1 MKLFNQL
8 LIIFLFTIAA
18 EAIVILT
25 GLRFPSSI
33 LAMLLV
39 FIFLQFK
46 WLKTEQ
52 IQELSD
58 FFFMNMGFFFIPAAV
73 GVIDKLPLLNDQ
85 ILLVLAITII
95 TTIITFLV
103 TTLAVNLTV
112 KIQKKVMK
120 NHEQFIR

>member
-8 LIIFLFTIAA
+8 LIIFLFTIFA
-18 EAIVILT
+18 EAIIILS

-39 FIFLQFK
+39 LIFLHLK
-46 WLKTEQ
+46 WLRTEQ

-58 FFFMNMGFFFIPAAV
+58 FFLMNMGFFFIPAAV
-73 GVIDKLPLLNDQ
+73 GVIDKLPLLDDK
-85 ILLVLAITII
+85 IYIILAIAVI

-103 TTLAVNLTV
+103 TTLAVSITV
-112 KIQKKVMK
+112 KIQQRLG
-120 NHEQFIR
+120 HHDE

>member
-8 LIIFLFTIAA
+8 LIIFLFTIFA
-18 EAIVILT
+18 EAIVILS

-39 FIFLQFK
+39 LVFLHFK

-58 FFFMNMGFFFIPAAV
+58 FFLMNMGFFFIPAAV
-73 GVIDKLPLLNDQ
+73 GVIDKLPLLNDKIYI
-85 ILLVLAITII
+85 ILFIAVV

-103 TTLAVNLTV
+103 TTLAVAITV
-112 KIQKKVMK
+112 RIQNKVVGK
-120 NHEQFIR
+120 DE

>member
-39 FIFLQFK
+39 FLFLQFK

-58 FFFMNMGFFFIPAAV
+58 FFLMNMGFFFIPAAV
-73 GVIDKLPLLNDQ
+73 GVVDKLPLLNDQ
-85 ILLVLAITII
+85 IIVILFIAII
-95 TTIITFLV
+95 TTIITFLT

-112 KIQKKVMK
+112 RIQRKVMG
-120 NHEQFIR
+120 NHDQFIQ

>member
-39 FIFLQFK
+39 FLFLQFK

-58 FFFMNMGFFFIPAAV
+58 FFLMNMGFFFIPAAV
-73 GVIDKLPLLNDQ
+73 GVVDKLPLLNDQ
-85 ILLVLAITII
+85 LLIVLAIAVI
-95 TTIITFLV
+95 TTIFTFV
-103 TTLAVNLTV
+103 MTTLAVALTV
-112 KIQKKVMK
+112 KIQDKVIK
-120 NHEQFIR
+120 HD

>member
-8 LIIFLFTIAA
+8 LIIFLFTIFA
-18 EAIVILT
+18 EAVIILS

-39 FIFLQFK
+39 LIFLHLK

-58 FFFMNMGFFFIPAAV
+58 FFLMNMGFFFIPAAV
-73 GVIDKLPLLNDQ
+73 GVIDKVPLLEDK
-85 ILLVLAITII
+85 IYIILAIAVI

-103 TTLAVNLTV
+103 TTLAVSITV
-112 KIQKKVMK
+112 KIQQRLG
-120 NHEQFIR
+120 HHDE

>member
-8 LIIFLFTIAA
+8 LIIFLFTIFA
-18 EAIVILT
+18 EAIVILS

-39 FIFLQFK
+39 LVFLHFK

-58 FFFMNMGFFFIPAAV
+58 FFLMNMGFFFIPAAV

-85 ILLVLAITII
+85 IYIILLIAVV
-95 TTIITFLV
+95 TTVITFLV
-103 TTLAVNLTV
+103 TTLAVALTV
-112 KIQKKVMK
+112 RIQNKVVSK
-120 NHEQFIR
+120 DE

>member
-8 LIIFLFTIAA
+8 LIIFLFTIFA
-18 EAIVILT
+18 EAIIILS

-39 FIFLQFK
+39 LIFLHLK

-52 IQELSD
+52 IKELSD
-58 FFFMNMGFFFIPAAV
+58 FFLMNMGFFFIPAAV
-73 GVIDKLPLLNDQ
+73 GVIDKIPLLEDK
-85 ILLVLAITII
+85 IYIILAIAVI

-103 TTLAVNLTV
+103 TTLAVSITV
-112 KIQKKVMK
+112 KIQQRLG
-120 NHEQFIR
+120 HHDE

>member
-8 LIIFLFTIAA
+8 LIIFLFTIFA
-18 EAIVILT
+18 EAIIILS

-39 FIFLQFK
+39 LIFLHLK
-46 WLKTEQ
+46 WLRTEQ

-58 FFFMNMGFFFIPAAV
+58 FFLMNMGFFFIPAAV
-73 GVIDKLPLLNDQ
+73 GVVDKIPLLEDK
-85 ILLVLAITII
+85 IYIILAIAVI

-103 TTLAVNLTV
+103 TTLAVSITV
-112 KIQKKVMK
+112 KIQQRLG
-120 NHEQFIR
+120 HHDE

>member
-39 FIFLQFK
+39 FLFLQFK

-58 FFFMNMGFFFIPAAV
+58 FFLMNMGFFFIPAAV

-85 ILLVLAITII
+85 LFIVLLIAIV
-95 TTIITFLV
+95 TTVITFLV
-103 TTLAVNLTV
+103 TTLSVNLTV
-112 KIQKKVMK
+112 KIQRKVMG
-120 NHEQFIR
+120 NHDQFIQ

>member
-8 LIIFLFTIAA
+8 LIIFLFTIFA
-18 EAIVILT
+18 EAVIILS

-39 FIFLQFK
+39 LIFLHLK

-58 FFFMNMGFFFIPAAV
+58 FFLMNMGFFFIPAAV
-73 GVIDKLPLLNDQ
+73 GVIDKLPLLEDK
-85 ILLVLAITII
+85 IYIILAIAVI

-103 TTLAVNLTV
+103 TTLAVSITV
-112 KIQKKVMK
+112 KIQQRLG
-120 NHEQFIR
+120 HHDE

>member
-8 LIIFLFTIAA
+8 LIIFLFTIFA
-18 EAIVILT
+18 EAIIILS

-39 FIFLQFK
+39 LIFLHLK
-46 WLKTEQ
+46 WLRTEQ

-58 FFFMNMGFFFIPAAV
+58 FFLMNMGFFFIPAAV
-73 GVIDKLPLLNDQ
+73 GVIDKIPLLEDK
-85 ILLVLAITII
+85 IYIILAIAVI

-103 TTLAVNLTV
+103 TTLAVSITV
-112 KIQKKVMK
+112 KIQQRLG
-120 NHEQFIR
+120 HHDE

>member
-8 LIIFLFTIAA
+8 LIIFLFTIFA
-18 EAIVILT
+18 EAIIILS

-39 FIFLQFK
+39 LIFLHLK

-58 FFFMNMGFFFIPAAV
+58 FFLMNMGFFFIPAAV
-73 GVIDKLPLLNDQ
+73 GVIDKLPLLEDK
-85 ILLVLAITII
+85 IYIILAIAVI

-103 TTLAVNLTV
+103 TTLAVSITV
-112 KIQKKVMK
+112 KIQQRLG
-120 NHEQFIR
+120 HHDE

>member
-8 LIIFLFTIAA
+8 LIIFLFTIFA
-18 EAIVILT
+18 EAIIILS

-39 FIFLQFK
+39 LIFLHLK

-58 FFFMNMGFFFIPAAV
+58 FFLMNMGFFFIPAAV
-73 GVIDKLPLLNDQ
+73 GVIDKIPLLEDK
-85 ILLVLAITII
+85 IYIILAIADI
-95 TTIITFLV
+95 TTIITYLV
-103 TTLAVNLTV
+103 TTLDVSITV
-112 KIQKKVMK
+112 KIQQRLG
-120 NHEQFIR
+120 HHDEEFIY

>member
-8 LIIFLFTIAA
+8 LIIFLFTIFA
-18 EAIVILT
+18 EAIIILS

-39 FIFLQFK
+39 LIFLHLK
-46 WLKTEQ
+46 WLRTEH

-58 FFFMNMGFFFIPAAV
+58 FFLMNMGFFFIPAAV
-73 GVIDKLPLLNDQ
+73 GVIDKIPLLEDK
-85 ILLVLAITII
+85 IYIILAIAVI

-103 TTLAVNLTV
+103 TTLAVSITV
-112 KIQKKVMK
+112 KIQQRLG
-120 NHEQFIR
+120 HHDE

>member
-8 LIIFLFTIAA
+8 LIIFLFTIFA
-18 EAIVILT
+18 EAIIILS

-39 FIFLQFK
+39 LIFLHLK

-58 FFFMNMGFFFIPAAV
+58 FFLMNMGFFFIPAAV
-73 GVIDKLPLLNDQ
+73 GVIDKIPLLEDK
-85 ILLVLAITII
+85 IYIILAIAVI

-103 TTLAVNLTV
+103 TTLAVSITV
-112 KIQKKVMK
+112 KIQKRLG
-120 NHEQFIR
+120 HHDE

>member
-8 LIIFLFTIAA
+8 LIIFLFTIFA
-18 EAIVILT
+18 EAIVILS

-39 FIFLQFK
+39 LVFLHFK

-58 FFFMNMGFFFIPAAV
+58 FFLMNMGFFFIPAAV

-85 ILLVLAITII
+85 IYII
-95 TTIITFLV
+95 LFIAVVTTVVTFLV
-103 TTLAVNLTV
+103 TTLAVAVTV
-112 KIQKKVMK
+112 RIQNKVVGK
-120 NHEQFIR
+120 DE

>member
-8 LIIFLFTIAA
+8 LIIFLFTIFA
-18 EAIVILT
+18 EAIIILS

-39 FIFLQFK
+39 LIFLHLK
-46 WLKTEQ
+46 WLRTEQ

-58 FFFMNMGFFFIPAAV
+58 FFLMNMGFFFIPAAV
-73 GVIDKLPLLNDQ
+73 GLIDKIPLLEDK
-85 ILLVLAITII
+85 IYIILAIAVI

-103 TTLAVNLTV
+103 TTLAVSITV
-112 KIQKKVMK
+112 KIQQRLG
-120 NHEQFIR
+120 HHDE

>member
-8 LIIFLFTIAA
+8 LIIFLFTIFA
-18 EAIVILT
+18 EAIIILS

-39 FIFLQFK
+39 LIFLHLK
-46 WLKTEQ
+46 WLRTEQ

-58 FFFMNMGFFFIPAAV
+58 FFLMNMGFFFIPAAV
-73 GVIDKLPLLNDQ
+73 GVIDKLPLLEDK
-85 ILLVLAITII
+85 IYIILAIAVI

-103 TTLAVNLTV
+103 TTLAVSITV
-112 KIQKKVMK
+112 KIQQRLG
-120 NHEQFIR
+120 HHDE

>member
-8 LIIFLFTIAA
+8 LIIFLFTIFA
-18 EAIVILT
+18 EAIIILS

-39 FIFLQFK
+39 LIFLHFK

-58 FFFMNMGFFFIPAAV
+58 FFLMNMGFFFIPAAV
-73 GVIDKLPLLNDQ
+73 GVVDKLPLLNDQ
-85 ILLVLAITII
+85 IYII
-95 TTIITFLV
+95 LFIAVVTTLITFLV
-103 TTLAVNLTV
+103 TTLAVAITV
-112 KIQKKVMK
+112 RIQKRMVS
-120 NHEQFIR
+120 HDE